1 MTMPKFTPQPHNSPA
16 SRWLAFLLALPLL
29 LGLRPAAAQSVQ
41 FEVQAPLTVGSG
53 QQFRIE
59 FVASSTGDISSGEF
73 KAPAMP
79 AGLSVLSGPVK
90 AVGVFMSNMNGV
102 SETRNTNTFTY
113 WVQAERIGKITIP
126 AAAYTVGGKTYTTKA
141 TVIECVDGGAQP
153 GRPQGGGG
161 GSSRQQVIEPVGK
174 TSLASDDI
182 LLRMEVNKTDVYK
195 GEPVVASLK
204 IYTQV
209 NISGFENIKYPA
221 LNGFWAQELDVSGQG
236 DNRATIGGKVYHS
249 QILRQWLLYPQRTGT
264 IEIEQAQFTA
274 NAQLVTQLPA
284 TGSPYDLFYGG
295 APQIKN
301 VQTKL
306 STPVVKVRVKELP
319 QPQPADFTGAVGQ
332 FELTGVISGDR
343 FPANSAGSITLRLS
357 GSGNFPLVEAP
368 RITLPAAFEQFDM
381 KTNERLVNTAKGTTG
396 ERTYEFPFIARAEG
410 NYEIPGVQFSYFDP
424 STGRYNTLKT
434 EGFRIEILRD
444 EGGSGS
450 SGLGMV
456 SGVTKEDLKMLGS
469 DIRFIRM
476 GNPGLVRQGSAF
488 LWSWGWF
495 SAILVLIALFVGLLL
510 YLQKS
515 IRERADIVRV
525 KTKKANKVALR
536 RLKRAKTYMAAGKE
550 GPFFEEMLRALWGYM
565 GDKLAIEVANLTK
578 ERVQHVLVEERGISE
593 EQAREFLNLISEC
606 EFAQYAPSS
615 GVQTDKAYNAA
626 LDLIGRFENK
636 I

>member
-1 MTMPKFTPQPHNSPA
+1 M
-16 SRWLAFLLALPLL
+16 RWLFLVLALPLL
-29 LGLRPAAAQSVQ
+29 LVQQPAAAQNVQ

-59 FVASSTGDISSGEF
+59 YVVSSTVDLGSGEF

-79 AGLSVLSGPVK
+79 AGLSILSGPVK
-90 AVGVFMSNMNGV
+90 SVGVFMSNINGV
-102 SETRNTNTFTY
+102 SETRNTNTYTY
-113 WVQAERIGKITIP
+113 WVRAGSVGKATIP
-126 AAAYTVGGKTYTTKA
+126 AATYTVGGKSYTAKA
-141 TVIECVDGGAQP
+141 IDIEIIDGGAQSAPPQP
-153 GRPQGGGG
+153 GS
-161 GSSRQQVIEPVGK
+161 GSGRQPVAEPVGK
-174 TSLASDDI
+174 TALASDDI

-221 LNGFWAQELDVSGQG
+221 MSGFWAQELDVSGQG
-236 DNRATIGGKVYHS
+236 GDSRATIGGKVYHS

-274 NAQLVTQLPA
+274 IAQLVTRMPA
-284 TGSPYDLFYGG
+284 TGSPYDIFYGG
-295 APQIKN
+295 APQVKN
-301 VQTKL
+301 VSAKL
-306 STPVVKVRVKELP
+306 STSAVKVRVRELP

-343 FPANSAGSITLRLS
+343 LSANSAGSITLRLS

-368 RITLPAAFEQFDM
+368 QIVLPAAFEQFDT
-381 KTNERLVNTAKGTTG
+381 KTSERLVNTVKGTTG
-396 ERTYEFPFIARAEG
+396 ERIYEYPFIARAEG
-410 NYEIPGVQFSYFDP
+410 DYELPGVQFSYFDP
-424 STGRYNTLKT
+424 STGKYNTLST
-434 EGFRIEILRD
+434 DGFRVEILRD
-444 EGGSGS
+444 ESGGS

-476 GNPGLVRQGSAF
+476 GDPGLVRQGRAF
-488 LWSWGWF
+488 LWSWSWI
-495 SAILVLIALFVGLLL
+495 AAVLVLAAVFVGLLF

-536 RLKRAKTYMAAGKE
+536 RLKRAKTYMAAGQE

-565 GDKLAIEVANLTK
+565 GDKLAIDVANLTK
-578 ERVQHVLVEERGISE
+578 ERVLHVLVAERGIAE

-615 GVQTDKAYNAA
+615 GVPMDKAYNAA
-626 LDLIGRFENK
+626 LDQIGRFENK